1 MISTIA
7 SSERKG
13 SLLARYAQR
22 MGALVDRRLSQ
33 IALEAARKEAEGAA
47 SNAMAASRAKTEF
60 LANMSHELHT
70 PLSSIIGFAEMM
82 DQEVLGAVPASYKE
96 YAKNIVES
104 GRQLLGIVSDVL
116 DMSQI
121 ENGKYQLVESEIDLG
136 ETLTGIFR
144 LVQGRAAQA
153 GLYLQAR
160 LPKDLPR
167 LKADAKA
174 FKQIVVNL
182 LSNAIKFT
190 NAGGRI
196 FVLPALTPEGVLT
209 IRVVDT
215 GTGIKESDLARIQQ
229 PFERAG
235 EAMTRAQSGAGLGLS
250 LVKALIGLHGGTLQL
265 QSKVGVGTVAT
276 VSFPR
281 WRLVGSSAPA
291 PTPSPAPAPAETAS
305 ADAGGTENTDTPSG
319 PPTSGPPT
327 PARFRTTLEQ
337 RG

>member
-1 MISTIA
+1 MIPTIA

-47 SNAMAASRAKTEF
+47 QTAMAASRAKTEF

-82 DQEVLGAVPASYKE
+82 EKEVLGPMPASYLE

-104 GRQLLGIVSDVL
+104 GRQLLGIVGDVL

-121 ENGKYQLVESEIDLG
+121 ENGKYELIESELDIS

-160 LPKDLPR
+160 MPKDLPKLR
-167 LKADAKA
+167 ADAKA
-174 FKQIVVNL
+174 FKQIVINL
-182 LSNAIKFT
+182 LSNSIKFT
-190 NAGGRI
+190 NPGGRI
-196 FVLPALTPEGVLT
+196 FVLPAPTPEGELS
-209 IRVVDT
+209 IRIVDT
-215 GTGIKESDLARIQQ
+215 GIGIKESDLARVLQ
-229 PFERAG
+229 PFERLG
-235 EAMTRAQSGAGLGLS
+235 EALTRKQPGAGLGLT
-250 LVKALIGLHGGTLQL
+250 LVNALMGLHRGTLQL
-265 QSKVGVGTVAT
+265 QSKVGVGTIAT
-276 VSFPR
+276 VTFPR
-281 WRLVGSSAPA
+281 WRVVATPAIGVPAAEPAAVAPA
-291 PTPSPAPAPAETAS
+291 GAVPRPASPDTAPLT
-305 ADAGGTENTDTPSG
+305 TDTPNA
-319 PPTSGPPT
+319 PPI
-327 PARFRTTLEQ
+327 PARFRTSLEQ
-337 RG
+337 RD

>member
-1 MISTIA
+1 MLPSFA
-7 SSERKG
+7 SGDRKG
-13 SLLARYAQR
+13 SLLSRYAER

-47 SNAMAASRAKTEF
+47 TNAMAANRAKSEF

-82 DQEVLGAVPASYKE
+82 EREVLGPMPISYRE

-104 GRQLLGIVSDVL
+104 GRQLLGVVGDVL

-121 ENGKYQLVESEIDLG
+121 ENGKYQLAESEIDIS

-144 LVQGRAAQA
+144 VVQGKAAQS

-160 LPKDLPR
+160 VAKDLPK
-167 LKADAKA
+167 LKADERA

-196 FVLPALTPEGVLT
+196 FVLPTLTAEGDLSL
-209 IRVVDT
+209 RVVDT
-215 GTGIKESDLARIQQ
+215 GIGIKEGDLERIIL
-229 PFERAG
+229 PFERLG
-235 EAMTRAQSGAGLGLS
+235 EAMTRTRPGAGLGLS
-250 LVKALIGLHGGTLQL
+250 LVNALIGLHGGTLQL
-265 QSKVGVGTVAT
+265 QSKVGVGTIAT
-276 VSFPR
+276 VMFPH
-281 WRLVGSSAPA
+281 WRLLQ
-291 PTPSPAPAPAETAS
+291 TPGTALGEAGIAPAPAAPQTAS
-305 ADAGGTENTDTPSG
+305 TPR
-319 PPTSGPPT
+319 PV
-327 PARFRTTLEQ
+327 PARFRPPTQ
-337 RG
+337 DQQDQQDQKD